1 MTEGAWLI
9 LLSILVA
16 GVIAYELF
24 TGNLTRWSERGVV
37 KNVTK
42 YCNIVG
48 GRMGEFTSEEFSIR
62 NRPPYDAYKKKS
74 LTLSELRGL
83 LLAISSDVARAIT
96 DINPVGAYLIDNGGI
111 VIVYEYNRITFK
123 LTQKKD

>member
-1 MTEGAWLI
+1 MTEDQWLVLFTVLI
-9 LLSILVA
+9 VIVA
-16 GVIAYELF
+16 IYELC

-48 GRMGEFTSEEFSIR
+48 GRMGEFTSEEFSSR

-83 LLAISSDVARAIT
+83 LLAISSDVARAVI
-96 DINPVGAYLIDNGGI
+96 DINPVSAYLIDNGGI
-111 VIVYEYNRITFK
+111 VIVYKYNRIIFK
-123 LTQKKD
+123 LPEKE

>member
-1 MTEGAWLI
+1 MTEDAWLI

-48 GRMGEFTSEEFSIR
+48 GRMGEFTSEEFSNR
-62 NRPPYDAYKKKS
+62 NQPPYDAHKQKS
-74 LTLSELRGL
+74 ITASELRAL
-83 LLAISSDVARAIT
+83 LLAISADVARAIT

-111 VIVYEYNRITFK
+111 VIVYKYNRITFK